1 MRGLL
6 STSRKEGAMPEL
18 PNQHLPVN
26 APTPVNGPIRIVPY
40 DPAWPAH
47 YEVER
52 GRIAAALGA
61 RALEIHHV
69 GSTSVPGLAA
79 KPIVDILLV
88 VADCADEPAY
98 LPTLEA
104 AGYVLRVREPADD
117 GNPLFTGT
125 EPHRVFK
132 GAAID
137 LNLHVWSAGS
147 TEIERTLAFRDWLR
161 ANPDDRE
168 LYERTKLALAVQG
181 WANVQQYA
189 DAKSA
194 VIAEIHARVRADR
207 DRDQVQEG

>member
-1 MRGLL
+1 V
-6 STSRKEGAMPEL
+6 PEL

-40 DPAWPAH
+40 DPAWPAL
-47 YEVER
+47 YEAER

-88 VADCADEPAY
+88 VEDCAEEPAY
-98 LPTLEA
+98 LPALED
-104 AGYVLRVREPADD
+104 AGYVLRIREPAAD

-147 TEIERTLAFRDWLR
+147 TEIERTLTFRDWLR
-161 ANPDDRE
+161 ANAADRD
-168 LYERTKLALAVQG
+168 LYERTKLALAGQG

-189 DAKSA
+189 DAKTA
-194 VIAEIHARVRADR
+194 VITEIHARAQACRKP
-207 DRDQVQEG
+207 DQVQEG